1 MTGVARAMR
10 GEARGEEKGETV
22 EDMVLPKVD
31 GTKPG
36 GARGLTAS
44 LGEPDI
50 GVGEPRHEAGEGR
63 RKMVCLI
70 GGGDV
75 EVPPPSR

>member
-1 MTGVARAMR
+1 MR
-10 GEARGEEKGETV
+10 GEARGEEKGDTV

-50 GVGEPRHEAGEGR
+50 GVGEPRQEAGEGR
-63 RKMVCLI
+63 RRIAGLI
-70 GGGDV
+70 GGGEAD
-75 EVPPPSR
+75 EPPPSR